1 MPIKIRCR
9 CGQVLTV
16 KDELAGKQAKCPKCQ
31 AALSLP
37 PGKPP
42 TDATGE
48 KVQVACGC
56 GQILTLPAS
65 AIGKRA
71 KCPKCAQM
79 VVVTTEAQA
88 GLTNVRPVTESGG
101 LADLLEEEGI
111 VSQAHS
117 EHGCPE
123 CGAEFLETA
132 VICVNCGYSRLVG
145 GKLKTS
151 GLSKDEEKLHP
162 TLRKAMNQVGHE
174 KGEKVAEGGEGV
186 TSWLVGLL
194 LFGSALLVIL
204 TAIYSSRVSG
214 VAKLA
219 EARKQLKIKLGRDP
233 DDKELAKE
241 LKMNPEQL
249 KLLKAGNNV
258 KGPSGITIAKGA
270 LLAITT
276 SLVCVTWLWLL
287 VIAFKEAV
295 IHGVASLI
303 TGGLYQLYY
312 VITRWE
318 KCKPPFLIFV
328 VCILLFL
335 ATMCI

>member
-1 MPIKIRCR
+1 MSIKIRCR

-31 AALSLP
+31 A
-37 PGKPP
+37 
-42 TDATGE
+42 
-48 KVQVACGC
+48 V
-56 GQILTLPAS
+56 LTLSP
-65 AIGKRA
+65 GN
-71 KCPKCAQM
+71 PQP
-79 VVVTTEAQA
+79 TTVA
-88 GLTNVRPVTESGG
+88 GD

-111 VSQAHS
+111 VTQEQS

-123 CGAEFLETA
+123 CGAELLETS
-132 VICVNCGYSRLVG
+132 VICVNCGYSRLTG
-145 GKLKTS
+145 GKLKIQ

-162 TLRKAMNQVGHE
+162 TLRKAMKQVSHE

-194 LFGSALLVIL
+194 LFGFALLVLLIAVY
-204 TAIYSSRVSG
+204 TSRLSG
-214 VAKLA
+214 ISELA
-219 EARKQLKIKLGRDP
+219 EAKKQLKEQLGRDP
-233 DDKELAKE
+233 TDKQLAE
-241 LKMNPEQL
+241 HLEITVEE
-249 KLLKAGNNV
+249 LKAGNIV
-258 KGPSGITIAKGA
+258 DGPSGLKIAKGA

-276 SLVCVTWLWLL
+276 TLVCVTWLWLL

-303 TGGLYQLYY
+303 TAGLYQVYY

-318 KCKPPFLIFV
+318 KCRPPFLIFI
-328 VCILLFL
+328 VCILLLF

>member
-16 KDELAGKQAKCPKCQ
+16 KDDLAGKQAKCPKCQ

-37 PGKPP
+37 PSKGP
-42 TDATGE
+42 TDATEE

-56 GQILTLPAS
+56 GQMLTLPAS
-65 AIGKRA
+65 AVGKRA

-79 VVVTTEAQA
+79 VVVTTKAQA
-88 GLTNVRPVTESGG
+88 GPTNIRVTESGD

-111 VSQAHS
+111 VAHTHS

-145 GKLKTS
+145 GKLKTK
-151 GLSKDEEKLHP
+151 GLSKDEENLHP
-162 TLRKAMNQVGHE
+162 TLRKAMKQVGHE

-194 LFGSALLVIL
+194 LFGFALLVIL
-204 TAIYSSRVSG
+204 TALYTSRVSG

-219 EARKQLKIKLGRDP
+219 EAKKQLKIKLDRDP
-233 DDKELAKE
+233 DDAELAKH
-241 LKMNPEQL
+241 LKMTPEQL

-258 KGPSGITIAKGA
+258 QGPSGITIARGA
-270 LLAITT
+270 LLAITS

-335 ATMCI
+335 ATTCI